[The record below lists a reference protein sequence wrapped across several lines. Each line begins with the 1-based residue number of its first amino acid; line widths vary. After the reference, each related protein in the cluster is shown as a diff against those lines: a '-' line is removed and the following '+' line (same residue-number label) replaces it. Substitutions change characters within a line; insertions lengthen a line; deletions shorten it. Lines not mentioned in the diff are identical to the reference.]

1 MVLRRGAINFFR
13 VQGSRFWIPIR
24 ELQRDSIISV
34 NSIGQY
40 RSVFSAPV
48 PCAENRCFPARRD
61 SLTPPPVSASSALS
75 AVQSLLF
82 TAYCSCGHRSQ
93 VMGRLRYLGG
103 VFHKKAIIYHKIAL
117 CDCRCGFIVMRCPAC
132 ARAFCRSRFPGNSPG
147 IWR

>member
-1 MVLRRGAINFFR
+1 MEALRFQFLP
-13 VQGSRFWIPIR
+13 GSRFWILIR

-40 RSVFSAPV
+40 WSVSISIFSTCPVCRESLFPGAPGL
-48 PCAENRCFPARRD
+48 ADA
-61 SLTPPPVSASSALS
+61 PPVSASSALS

-93 VMGRLRYLGG
+93 AMGRLRRLGG